1 MKIKYVWFSEPEKEK
16 ILDTL
21 EARRKM
27 PHFERDENGNW
38 QPSTMSQDEYDERT
52 LAGME
57 RDKISGRVLS
67 YEVVEEVQS

>member
-16 ILDTL
+16 ILDTV

-27 PHFERDENGNW
+27 PCFERDLNGNW
-38 QPSTMSQDEYDERT
+38 QPSTMSQEEYDEQT
-52 LAGME
+52 LVGME
-57 RDKISGRVLS
+57 KDKISGRVLS